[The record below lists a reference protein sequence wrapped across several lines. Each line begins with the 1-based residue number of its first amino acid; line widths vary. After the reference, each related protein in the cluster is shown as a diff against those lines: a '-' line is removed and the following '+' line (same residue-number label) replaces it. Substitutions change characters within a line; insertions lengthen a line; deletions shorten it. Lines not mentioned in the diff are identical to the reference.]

1 MSETQKKPLNT
12 NLQANVQE
20 TNNFIKSDCIIKS
33 HDLIEQGFKVYL
45 LAQGTNSPYAGSN
58 GHLDATNSVKAL
70 TNMFIEYGAES
81 NVAISLKGTNLV
93 VLDIDRHTRAKN
105 GLRSLKQAG
114 INANFDSEVFETTP
128 RQGIHV
134 FYRVPDDLDV
144 KTFKHDL
151 MDGVELITDKITVAP
166 SIKSLDGGS
175 IGYQHFGS
183 NFTDANSMPQWLI
196 DLATNVPTN
205 GHGKHYRQAKFTVDQ
220 YWQMVLDGFSEGQR
234 NNQVASLTGYLF
246 KINVDVNT
254 AYQIVNKINESS
266 NLPLVDK
273 EINNVFRSIYNAEK
287 RRRLRMKGGSE

>member
-1 MSETQKKPLNT
+1 MNT
-12 NLQANVQE
+12 SLTANVQE
-20 TNNFIKSDCIIKS
+20 ANKEFIKSDCIIKS
-33 HDLIEQGFKVYL
+33 HDLIEQGYKVYL
-45 LAQGTNSPYAGSN
+45 LAQGTNAPYKGSR
-58 GHLDATNSVKAL
+58 GHLDATADVKVL
-70 TNMFIEYGAES
+70 TNMFIKYGANS
-81 NVAISLKGTNLV
+81 NIGISLENTNLV
-93 VLDIDRHTRAKN
+93 VLDIDRHTRVKN

-134 FYRVPDDLDV
+134 FYRVPDGLDV

-166 SIKSLDGGS
+166 SVKGLDGGS
-175 IGYQHFGS
+175 IGYQHFGG
-183 NFTDANSMPQWLI
+183 NFSDASIMPDWLI
-196 DLATNVPTN
+196 KLAMSVATS
-205 GHGKHYRQAKFTVDQ
+205 GDGKQYRQAKFTVDQ

-246 KINVDVNT
+246 RINVDVNT